1 MTEQAKKI
9 AECVAKALDA
19 KKASD
24 IQIIDVAEMTI
35 VAECF
40 VVASGSNP
48 IQVRALSQAAQRRVQ
63 RRPLGCL
70 GLRRCTGSHFSS
82 GGTRFLQF
90 GASLER
96 RKQYHPISCLKRS
109 AVLLFYCDDKYSV
122 RASIPCARRSSGS

>member
-48 IQVRALSQAAQRRVQ
+48 IQVRALSQAAEEAAQEQLALSPPRSDGYNEGRWVVLDYGDVLVHIFHQ
-63 RRPLGCL
+63 EERD
-70 GLRRCTGSHFSS
+70 FYN
-82 GGTRFLQF
+82 
-90 GASLER
+90 LER
-96 RKQYHPISCLKRS
+96 LWNDGNNTIQ
-109 AVLLFYCDDKYSV
+109 F
-122 RASIPCARRSSGS
+122 RA

>member
-48 IQVRALSQAAQRRVQ
+48 IQVRALSHAAEEAAQEQLALSPLRSDGYR

-70 GLRRCTGSHFSS
+70 GLRRCTGSCFSS

-96 RKQYHPISCLKRS
+96 RKQYHRVSCLKKS
-109 AVLLFYCDDKYSV
+109 GCAPFLL
-122 RASIPCARRSSGS
+122 

>member
-40 VVASGSNP
+40 VV
-48 IQVRALSQAAQRRVQ
+48 V
-63 RRPLGCL
+63 
-70 GLRRCTGSHFSS
+70 
-82 GGTRFLQF
+82 
-90 GASLER
+90 E
-96 RKQYHPISCLKRS
+96 
-109 AVLLFYCDDKYSV
+109 
-122 RASIPCARRSSGS
+122 